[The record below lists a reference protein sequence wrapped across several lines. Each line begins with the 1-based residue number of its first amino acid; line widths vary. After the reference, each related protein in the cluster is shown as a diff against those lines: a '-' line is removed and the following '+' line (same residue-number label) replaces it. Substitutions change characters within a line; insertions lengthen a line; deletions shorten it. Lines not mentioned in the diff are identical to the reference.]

1 MILSR
6 ASTALPITAV
16 ALLAI
21 AAPCFALPSFTT
33 AVQQGNIQSSLVVE
47 ASGIVASRAN
57 PNVLWT
63 HNDSGDSARVFAMTT
78 AGANL
83 GTYSISGAG
92 AVDWEDIDVGPGP
105 VAGQQYLYIGD
116 IGDNGLSRSSVS
128 IYRVPEPTV
137 SDLQTPSNTIVL
149 GAVRLILVYP
159 DARRNAESMFVDPA
173 TRDIYII
180 SKENNLNRVYRA
192 PYPQSTTGTNTLQ
205 LMTTFS
211 TGATLL
217 TAADISPD
225 GNEILVRTYF
235 SGDIFVRPPGGSI
248 TDAFN
253 TAPIT
258 IPLASETQ
266 GEAIGFDP
274 NGRGYFTTSEGNSQP
289 IYYFNRTGSPPG
301 TMYWDNDGVATG
313 TYAATGAGMGGT
325 GTWNATARKW
335 YTGGAEV
342 AWSANNDAVFAGTAG
357 TVTLDTTQQANN
369 ASFKTDGYILTAG
382 ALHLTGPT
390 INVDAGVTASIN
402 SGIKGSAGLTKIGSG
417 TLRLGSANTYTGGTT
432 IKSGTLFVLNS
443 SGSGTGDGTVNVSAG
458 ARLAGT
464 GAVGGDVMNGGVIT
478 PGSSVGALHISG
490 SYTQAEA
497 GELQIELASA
507 GSFDALAIGGSASLA
522 GILSLSLVGG
532 FMPAAGST
540 FTVLTA
546 SSLAGSSF
554 STAVLPSLA
563 GDRAWFVNYGATSVS
578 LFVTL
583 PGDFTGNGVVDA
595 ADYVVWRDG
604 LGTKFTQADYNV
616 WRSHFG
622 QSVGAN
628 SSLGAVPEPATA
640 SAFGRMLILFIA
652 ARRTFRLGSR
662 LA

>member
-6 ASTALPITAV
+6 ASTALSITAV

-217 TAADISPD
+217 TA
-225 GNEILVRTYF
+225 
-235 SGDIFVRPPGGSI
+235 
-248 TDAFN
+248 
-253 TAPIT
+253 
-258 IPLASETQ
+258 
-266 GEAIGFDP
+266 
-274 NGRGYFTTSEGNSQP
+274 
-289 IYYFNRTGSPPG
+289 
-301 TMYWDNDGVATG
+301 
-313 TYAATGAGMGGT
+313 
-325 GTWNATARKW
+325 
-335 YTGGAEV
+335 
-342 AWSANNDAVFAGTAG
+342 
-357 TVTLDTTQQANN
+357 
-369 ASFKTDGYILTAG
+369 
-382 ALHLTGPT
+382 
-390 INVDAGVTASIN
+390 
-402 SGIKGSAGLTKIGSG
+402 
-417 TLRLGSANTYTGGTT
+417 
-432 IKSGTLFVLNS
+432 
-443 SGSGTGDGTVNVSAG
+443 
-458 ARLAGT
+458 
-464 GAVGGDVMNGGVIT
+464 
-478 PGSSVGALHISG
+478 
-490 SYTQAEA
+490 
-497 GELQIELASA
+497 
-507 GSFDALAIGGSASLA
+507 
-522 GILSLSLVGG
+522 
-532 FMPAAGST
+532 
-540 FTVLTA
+540 
-546 SSLAGSSF
+546 
-554 STAVLPSLA
+554 
-563 GDRAWFVNYGATSVS
+563 
-578 LFVTL
+578 
-583 PGDFTGNGVVDA
+583 
-595 ADYVVWRDG
+595 
-604 LGTKFTQADYNV
+604 
-616 WRSHFG
+616 
-622 QSVGAN
+622 
-628 SSLGAVPEPATA
+628 
-640 SAFGRMLILFIA
+640 
-652 ARRTFRLGSR
+652 
-662 LA
+662 